1 MKLRKNKRVVMPTIE
16 VSIRDIESL
25 LKETLDQERLETLL
39 EKVKGEVK
47 DFFPET
53 DSVKIELN
61 DTNRPDLWSPEG
73 IARQI
78 LPGSQPWSE
87 RYPFFDSSTPATQ
100 KIEVSKEV
108 SAVRPY
114 IAACISR
121 GLYITEAI
129 LEQLIQSQEKLAD
142 SFGRR
147 RQTVSIGLYRLQKI
161 QFPVSYDLVDP
172 EACSFV
178 PLGFDEEMSLKQIIT
193 EHPKG
198 IEYAATLTGAKRFP
212 ILRDAQ
218 GEVLSFPPII
228 NSRALGEVAV
238 GDSELFVEVTGTDLR
253 MVTLAINIFAANLS
267 DRGSAIEPVKLEY
280 PEETAFG
287 TNFQTPYDL
296 SQPVALKLSE
306 LNRVLGESVQV
317 KEAVSV
323 FESYGLSVE
332 VEGTESEEM
341 KITSGPYRD
350 DLMHSIDLVED
361 FAISRGY
368 DSFSPAIPSTY
379 TVGSLSRI
387 EVFSDAMRTAMVGF
401 GFEEVV
407 SNILGS
413 SEDFIEKMGLAA
425 DQTEHAETDIVEISN
440 PMTERFS
447 LLRSWLLPALL
458 RVEGHSSKAYY
469 PHRLFEVGEVARM
482 APNTAEQTE
491 TLIHLGALIA
501 HPGANFSELHA
512 VLEALFHRLT
522 LPVRL
527 EPVTHPSFIEGRSGV
542 IKVNNTEVG
551 QIGELAPAVLEAW
564 QIGMPTV
571 AFEVDLNCLYAI

>member
-1 MKLRKNKRVVMPTIE
+1 MPTIE
-16 VSIRDIESL
+16 VSIRDIEAL
-25 LKETLDQERLETLL
+25 LQKTPNDETLDQERLETLL

-78 LPGSQPWSE
+78 LPASSSWST
-87 RYPFFDSSTPATQ
+87 RYPFFAPSTPATQ
-100 KIEVSKEV
+100 KIVVSKEV
-108 SAVRPY
+108 ASLRPY
-114 IAACISR
+114 VAACISR
-121 GLYITEAI
+121 GLHVTEAI
-129 LEQLIQSQEKLAD
+129 LDQLIQSQEKLAD

-172 EACSFV
+172 EACFFV

-198 IEYAATLTGAKRFP
+198 IEYAATLAGAKRFP
-212 ILRDAQ
+212 ILRDAA

-267 DRGSAIEPVKLEY
+267 DRGATIEPVKLEY

-287 TNFQTPYDL
+287 SNFQTPYDL
-296 SQPVALKLSE
+296 SQAVVLKLSE
-306 LNRVLGESVQV
+306 LNRVLGETVQLE
-317 KEAVSV
+317 EAVSV
-323 FESYGLSVE
+323 FESYGLSVDAS
-332 VEGTESEEM
+332 GEEM
-341 KITSGPYRD
+341 KITSAPYRD

-368 DSFSPAIPSTY
+368 DSFSPTIPSTY

-387 EVFSDAMRTAMVGF
+387 EEFSDAMRVAMVGF

-413 SEDFIEKMGLAA
+413 AEDFTQKMGLASDPTA
-425 DQTEHAETDIVEISN
+425 RPETDIVEIEN

-458 RVEGHSSKAYY
+458 RVEGNSSKAFY

-482 APNTAEQTE
+482 APNTAAQTE

-512 VLEALFHRLT
+512 VLEALFHRLS

-527 EPVTHPSFIEGRSGV
+527 EPASHPSFIEGRSGA
-542 IKVNNTEVG
+542 ILINTLKVG
-551 QIGELAPAVLEAW
+551 QIGEIVPGVLEAW

-571 AFEVDLNCLYAI
+571 AFELDLERIYSV